1 MRYREFLL
9 KKLKTVTDQGGGPG
23 GFGPSPPDMTLV
35 WDWNSYI
42 DRIVYHFLTG
52 WFFLMK
58 LALHFATKLNSWDIK
73 KCNCFWVL
81 SYDPFASAREAVFP
95 APTVTGVHRGG
106 CSKVVSFTGASAY
119 GKGPKNYNNVQP
131 RPMGG
136 GGGGSFLNQSFDRS
150 RAPPPK
156 PPPKKN
162 FWIRSWKRWL
172 ILENTALLFMS
183 SRCVSSQEDSSLWG
197 AFNRRLLEP
206 KWLKRTLVNYLDET
220 FSGGGVEPPAASW
233 W

>member
-1 MRYREFLL
+1 
-9 KKLKTVTDQGGGPG
+9 
-23 GFGPSPPDMTLV
+23 
-35 WDWNSYI
+35 
-42 DRIVYHFLTG
+42 
-52 WFFLMK
+52 MK
-58 LALHFATKLNSWDIK
+58 LALHFATKLNSWNIK

-106 CSKVVSFTGASAY
+106 WYKVVSFTGASAY

-136 GGGGSFLNQSFDRS
+136 GGRVLSEPKFWPFPSL
-150 RAPPPK
+150 PPPST
-156 PPPKKN
+156 KN
-162 FWIRSWKRWL
+162 FWIRPWKRWL

-197 AFNRRLLEP
+197 AFNRWLLEP
-206 KWLKRTLVNYLDET
+206 KWLKRTPVNYLDET
-220 FSGGGVEPPAASW
+220 FSGGGVEPPAASCW
-233 W
+233 

>member
-9 KKLKTVTDQGGGPG
+9 KKLKTVTDQGGGSG

-58 LALHFATKLNSWDIK
+58 LALHFTTKLNSWDIK

-106 CSKVVSFTGASAY
+106 CSKVVSFTGAWAY

-136 GGGGSFLNQSFDRS
+136 GGGSFLNQSFDRS
-150 RAPPPK
+150 LPSPPP
-156 PPPKKN
+156 PNPH
-162 FWIRSWKRWL
+162 
-172 ILENTALLFMS
+172 
-183 SRCVSSQEDSSLWG
+183 Q
-197 AFNRRLLEP
+197 
-206 KWLKRTLVNYLDET
+206 
-220 FSGGGVEPPAASW
+220 
-233 W
+233 

>member
-1 MRYREFLL
+1 MPVGEVFLL
-9 KKLKTVTDQGGGPG
+9 KKSKTVTYQGGGSG
-23 GFGPSPPDMTLV
+23 GFGPSPPDTTLV

-81 SYDPFASAREAVFP
+81 SYDPFVSAREAVFP
-95 APTVTGVHRGG
+95 ALTVTGVHRGG

-131 RPMGG
+131 QPMGEG
-136 GGGGSFLNQSFDRS
+136 GRVLSKPKFWPFPSLHPPTPTNKKFLDPPLEKVVDSWKY
-150 RAPPPK
+150 RAPLHVFTLCQLPRR
-156 PPPKKN
+156 
-162 FWIRSWKRWL
+162 FV
-172 ILENTALLFMS
+172 A
-183 SRCVSSQEDSSLWG
+183 V
-197 AFNRRLLEP
+197 RRLQ
-206 KWLKRTLVNYLDET
+206 
-220 FSGGGVEPPAASW
+220 
-233 W
+233 